1 MKKRVLIMAA
11 CGRLTASMALTAL
24 SPVPV
29 YADDWDEWDDWD
41 DWDDVWYDVDDDDF
55 ETIIIEDWLR

>member
-11 CGRLTASMALTAL
+11 CGLLTASMALTAL

-41 DWDDVWYDVDDDDF
+41 DWDDV
-55 ETIIIEDWLR
+55 